1 MDKIKRLI
9 FTKVPQ
15 TRQLLLPTRYKERND
30 IKPNEFI
37 TAKYRS
43 LAAKIHLGNQY
54 DYLPRFAEEEKAYDL
69 ELCIGMCYPGFF
81 SNFIKPLLIKE
92 PDGKDYN
99 YRLAD
104 EPSNPD
110 LALFKYFRFP
120 IHQLSKFDLQQE
132 AIKHGFI
139 DIMNE
144 TWFCHSPKN
153 HQPCGLCTPCRV
165 TMEEGM
171 RRRIPLTGQ
180 LRNFVKYKAKPP
192 IKQILKPPKKNVETP
207 VT

>member
-1 MDKIKRLI
+1 MDKIKRLL

-15 TRQLLLPTRYKERND
+15 TRQLLLPTIYKERNV
-30 IKPNEFI
+30 IKPNELI
-37 TAKYRS
+37 TANYKN
-43 LAAKIHLGNQY
+43 LTAKSHLGDQY
-54 DYLPRFAEEEKAYDL
+54 EYLARFAEEEKAYDL

-104 EPSNPD
+104 EPSNAD

-120 IHQLSKFDLQQE
+120 IHHLSKFDLQQE

-139 DIMNE
+139 NIINE

-171 RRRIPLTGQ
+171 RRRIPLIGQ

-192 IKQILKPPKKNVETP
+192 LKQILRPLKRM
-207 VT
+207 